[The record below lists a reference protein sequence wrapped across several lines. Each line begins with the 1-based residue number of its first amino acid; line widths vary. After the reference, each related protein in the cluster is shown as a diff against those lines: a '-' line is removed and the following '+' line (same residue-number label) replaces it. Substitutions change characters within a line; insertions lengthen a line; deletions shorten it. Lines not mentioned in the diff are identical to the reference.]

1 MLIFS
6 LLDLMDEQKCY
17 EFIVNILHLDGL
29 RCPKCGTPVDQCKVH
44 RRDRAPLLYFLCPCG
59 SVYNAFSDT
68 VWKGTHHR
76 CSVIVRILQGF
87 AQGTPTLHLAKEL
100 EIDRKHLLERRHKLQ
115 GFVENNCFREPF
127 PDKVVEADELYQN
140 SGEKGVL
147 HPDPEDPPRR
157 RANKVRGHGTWDN
170 DRPPIL
176 GIVGRESGQIRI
188 EVKKNS
194 GREDLEPSVIE
205 ATLPGTTVNTDEWK
219 AYFHLPAS
227 QRIHVTV
234 CHKPGNVFGHVTM
247 MVMVSVK
254 YTATPLKGYGQEYAI
269 FYARSAV

>member
-6 LLDLMDEQKCY
+6 LVDLMDEQKCY
-17 EFIVNILHLDGL
+17 EFIVNILHPDGL
-29 RCPKCGTPVDQCKVH
+29 HCPKCETPVEQCKVH
-44 RRDRAPLLYFLCPCG
+44 RRGRVPLLYSFCPCG
-59 SVYNAFSDT
+59 SVYNAFSNT

-100 EIDRKHLLERRHKLQ
+100 GIDRKHLLERRHKLQ
-115 GFVENNCFREPF
+115 GFVENNCFRKPL
-127 PDKVVEADELYQN
+127 PDNVVEADELYQN

-176 GIVGRESGQIRI
+176 GIVGRESGQSRI
-188 EVKKNS
+188 EVKK
-194 GREDLEPSVIE
+194 
-205 ATLPGTTVNTDEWK
+205 TVDDK
-219 AYFHLPAS
+219 
-227 QRIHVTV
+227 I
-234 CHKPGNVFGHVTM
+234 
-247 MVMVSVK
+247 
-254 YTATPLKGYGQEYAI
+254 
-269 FYARSAV
+269 